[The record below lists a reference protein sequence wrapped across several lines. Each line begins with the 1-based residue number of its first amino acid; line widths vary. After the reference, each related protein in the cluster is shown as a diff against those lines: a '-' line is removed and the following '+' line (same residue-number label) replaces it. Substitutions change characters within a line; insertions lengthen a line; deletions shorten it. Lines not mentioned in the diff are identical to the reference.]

1 MVILADDTQRD
12 WPVFFVVDK
21 PRLQRIIAIVR
32 DDRSKRSQWHR
43 GPFLRLEAQD
53 DYLKLDGIEASAK
66 FPATVYESGV
76 LFLKVTLFR
85 KLLRSITGE
94 KFLSIQVADD
104 ELLMEQIR
112 MPLHENEMLL
122 YAHPDQAPQHHPT
135 YSKPD
140 LPPEPKDMQKRL
152 WSRFEEDDCE

>member
-1 MVILADDTQRD
+1 M
-12 WPVFFVVDK
+12 FFVVDK

-32 DDRSKRSQWHR
+32 DDRSKRSQWHQ

-53 DYLKLDGIEASAK
+53 DYLKLEGLEASAK
-66 FPATVYESGV
+66 FPATVYEPGV
-76 LFLKVTLFR
+76 LFLKVTSFR

-104 ELLMEQIR
+104 ELLMDQIR

-122 YAHPDQAPQHHPT
+122 YANPDQAPQHHPS

-140 LPPEPKDMQKRL
+140 PTPEPTPEPKDMQKRL
-152 WSRFEEDDCE
+152 WSRFEDDDCE